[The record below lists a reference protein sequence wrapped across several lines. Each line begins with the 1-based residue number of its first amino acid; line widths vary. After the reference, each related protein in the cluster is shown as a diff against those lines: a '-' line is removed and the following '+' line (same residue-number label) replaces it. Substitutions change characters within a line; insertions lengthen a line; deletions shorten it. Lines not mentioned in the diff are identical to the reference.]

1 MKPQLYLHN
10 SLTKQKELFQ
20 PADPKHV
27 TMYVCGPTVYNYAH
41 IGNARP
47 AVVFDVLSRLLRE
60 IYQKLTYARN
70 FTDVDDKIN
79 AAALSQGVPISS
91 ITTKFIVAYHE
102 DMASLGVMQPD
113 LEPCATEYIDDII
126 NMVIKLKTLGH
137 AYEAKRHV
145 LFHVP
150 SFADY
155 GKLSGRNRKEMIAG
169 ARVEVAPFKRDPAD
183 FVLWKPSTPEMPGWD
198 SPWGRGRPG
207 WHIECTAM
215 IGKLLGNSIDLHGGG
230 QDLIFPH
237 HENEIAQ
244 GTCAHDGELYC
255 RYWVHNGFITVSGQ
269 KMSKS
274 LGNVLL
280 VRDLLN
286 KYDGETMRF
295 AMLMTHYRHSLD
307 WTEPLLHQAKLS
319 VQRFYRAMAVVHDV
333 VEQPADQ
340 DWEQWMHK
348 LCNDLNTPEVI
359 AQMHGWA
366 NEALGQ
372 PSALR
377 RGQLKLLFKQAA
389 KILGVL
395 QQNPAKVL
403 QDQQANAHA
412 KAHVNDV
419 MKEKIEVLV
428 EARQQARA
436 EGQYAKADDIRSELL
451 QMKVLLKDHADATSW
466 EIAV

>member
-1 MKPQLYLHN
+1 MTPQLYLHN
-10 SLTKQKELFQ
+10 SLTKQKEVFQ
-20 PADPKHV
+20 PANSAHV
-27 TMYVCGPTVYNYAH
+27 SMYVCGPTVYNYAH

-47 AVVFDVLSRLLRE
+47 AVVFDVLSRFLRQF
-60 IYQKLTYARN
+60 YPKLTYVRN

-79 AAALSQGVPISS
+79 AAALAQGVPISD
-91 ITTKFIVAYHE
+91 ITTKFIIAYHE
-102 DMASLGVMQPD
+102 DMASLGVMAPD
-113 LEPCATEYIDDII
+113 LEPCVTEHIDDII
-126 NMVIKLKTLGH
+126 RIIIQLISTGH
-137 AYEAKRHV
+137 AYEANEHV

-215 IGKLLGNSIDLHGGG
+215 IERNVGNTIDLHGGG

-244 GTCAHDGELYC
+244 GTCAHNGEQYC
-255 RYWVHNGFITVSGQ
+255 RYWVHNGFITVNGQ

-280 VRDLLN
+280 VRDLLK
-286 KYDGETMRF
+286 KYDGEVLRF
-295 AMLMTHYRHSLD
+295 AMPMTHYRHSLD

-319 VQRFYRAMAVVHDV
+319 VQRFYRATAAVENAT
-333 VEQPADQ
+333 EQPASQ
-340 DWEQWMHK
+340 DWQQWMHK

-359 AQMHGWA
+359 ATMHGWA
-366 NEALGQ
+366 TEALSQ
-372 PSALR
+372 IDAPR
-377 RGQLKLLFKQAA
+377 RGQLKTLFKQAGE
-389 KILGVL
+389 ILGVL
-395 QQNPAKVL
+395 QQSHEQIL
-403 QDQQANAHA
+403 QAQQN
-412 KAHVNDV
+412 KGHVSDTLN
-419 MKEKIEVLV
+419 ERIEALIA
-428 EARQQARA
+428 ARQQARSENNYA
-436 EGQYAKADDIRSELL
+436 EADQIRDALS
-451 QMKVLLKDHADATSW
+451 QMNVLLKDHADKTSW
-466 EIAV
+466 ALVE

>member
-1 MKPQLYLHN
+1 MAPQLYLHN

-20 PADPKHV
+20 PANPTHV

-47 AVVFDVLSRLLRE
+47 AVVFDVLSRLLRQL
-60 IYQKLTYARN
+60 YPKLTYARN

-79 AAALSQGVPISS
+79 AAALFKGVEISQ
-91 ITTKFIVAYHE
+91 ITSKFITAYHE
-102 DMASLGVMQPD
+102 DMASLGVMPPD
-113 LEPCATEYIDDII
+113 LEPCVTAHIDDII
-126 NMVIKLKTLGH
+126 DMTLKLIALGH
-137 AYEAKRHV
+137 AYEANGHV

-183 FVLWKPSTPEMPGWD
+183 FVLWKPSTLEMPGWD

-244 GTCAHDGELYC
+244 GTCAHAGEQYC
-255 RYWVHNGFITVSGQ
+255 RYWVHNGFITVNGQ

-280 VRDLLN
+280 VRDLLK
-286 KYDGETMRF
+286 KYDGEVMRF
-295 AMLMTHYRHSLD
+295 AMLTTHYRHALD

-319 VQRFYRAMAVVHDV
+319 VQRFYRAMAAVDNVN
-333 VEQPADQ
+333 EQPADQ
-340 DWEQWMHK
+340 DWLQWMDK
-348 LCNDLNTPEVI
+348 FCNDLNTPELI
-359 AQMHGWA
+359 AMMHGWA
-366 NEALGQ
+366 TEALGQ
-372 PSALR
+372 ATELR
-377 RGQLKLLFKQAA
+377 RGQLKLLFKQAGNLLG
-389 KILGVL
+389 ILLQNPVQVL
-395 QQNPAKVL
+395 QEQLN
-403 QDQQANAHA
+403 NTYH
-412 KAHVNDV
+412 KAHISDEV
-419 MKEKIEVLV
+419 KEKIEALI
-428 EARQQARA
+428 EARQQARV
-436 EGQYAKADDIRSELL
+436 EGNYTQADDIRSELS
-451 QMKVLLKDHADATSW
+451 QMNVLLKDQPHITSW
-466 EIAV
+466 EIAK